1 MRWAL
6 AAVLIP
12 GLAFAQSSAE
22 DADAASQ
29 LAAEAAF
36 ESSLHWQTG
45 EVVLG
50 DGVARL
56 QLGDAFRF
64 IGPAD
69 ALRVIVE
76 AWGNPPQEEAP
87 LGMLFPVEQ
96 GPFSVDGFG
105 VVIRFEQDGHV
116 SDADAAEIDYDAMLV
131 ELQGNANAGNAERV
145 KEGYPPLEIVGWA
158 ARPYYDAATH
168 KLHWAKDLRFGDDAS
183 DRTLNYD
190 IRVLGRRGVLVMQ
203 AVASIDQLE
212 SLQTRMKDVLE
223 RVEFNPGH
231 RYEDFDSN
239 VDQVAAYG
247 VGGLVAGG
255 LLAKAG
261 FFKVLFGVLV
271 AGKKFVLVGAIALGA
286 VLLNYLRNR
295 RETT

>member
-69 ALRVIVE
+69 ALRVIVD

>member
-29 LAAEAAF
+29 LAAEVAF
-36 ESSLHWQTG
+36 ESSLRWQTG

-50 DGVARL
+50 DGVARV

-69 ALRVIVE
+69 AVRVIVD

-168 KLHWAKDLRFGDDAS
+168 KLYWAKDLRFGDDAS

-212 SLQTRMKDVLE
+212 SLQTRMQDVLA

-261 FFKVLFGVLV
+261 FFKVLFGALI

-286 VLLNYLRNR
+286 VLFNYLRNR